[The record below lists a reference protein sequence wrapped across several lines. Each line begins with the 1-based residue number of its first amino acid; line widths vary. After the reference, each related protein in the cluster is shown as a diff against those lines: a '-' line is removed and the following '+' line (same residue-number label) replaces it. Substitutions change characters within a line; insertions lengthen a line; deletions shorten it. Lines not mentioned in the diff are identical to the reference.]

1 MKIRFISLVLTFYL
15 VQGLTSLGFA
25 QDNSDSNVS
34 SNDTKLGYGVKF
46 GANTSS
52 LTNHKGTYFSKSG
65 YGFSA
70 GVFTSYK
77 LIDFV
82 SIIGEVS
89 YTEQNYLNIDE
100 SIIFNTDGPLFNSDY
115 IDETNTHLNFKN
127 IEGIFKIIISPF
139 SSVKFNPSIFVGY
152 SAAYMFRVN
161 ANIERTYTSNSNSS
175 LPSNTTNGY
184 YDISNRFKYINHSII
199 MGIGSELDLDNSTI
213 KALTIELDYKYGLN
227 NINNISFYKEFSTNT
242 FDLII
247 GMKF

>member
-15 VQGLTSLGFA
+15 VQCLASLGFA
-25 QDNSDSNVS
+25 QGNSDNSVS
-34 SNDTKLGYGVKF
+34 SNDSKLGYGIKT
-46 GANTSS
+46 GANMSI
-52 LTNHKGTYFSKSG
+52 LTNHKGTSFSTLG

-82 SIIGEVS
+82 SVIGEVS
-89 YTEQNYLNIDE
+89 YTEQNYLKIDE
-100 SIIFNTDGPLFNSDY
+100 SIIFNTNGPMFSSEY

-127 IEGIFKIIISPF
+127 IEGVIKINITPF
-139 SSVKFNPSIFVGY
+139 SSNKFNPSIFVGY
-152 SAAYMFRVN
+152 SAAYMFNVN
-161 ANIERTYTSNSNSS
+161 ANIERTYNRNSNST

-184 YDISNRFKYINHSII
+184 YDISNRFKYFNHSII
-199 MGIGSELDLDNSTI
+199 MGIGSEIELGGSTI

-227 NINNISFYKEFSTNT
+227 NINNISFLKEFSTNS

-247 GMKF
+247 GVKF